1 MEKYNPYENMLSI
14 LERSAGMLEL
24 EENDYETLK
33 YPERILQVSIP
44 VAMDDGSVRVF
55 EGYRIQHSSV
65 RGPCKGGIRYH
76 QNVDMNEVKALAAW
90 MSLKCAVVNIPYG
103 GAKGGVKVDPR
114 VLSKKELERL
124 TRRYTASILPIIG
137 PQQDILAPDVNT
149 TPEIMGW
156 VMDTYSMIKGI
167 NVPGVVTGKPL
178 EIGGSLGRVQATGR
192 GVQIVTQ
199 EIIRHMGL
207 KAKDLSVAIQGMGN
221 VGGTAAQLLYK
232 EGFKIVAVADITG
245 AIRAD
250 AGLDIPAIQKYM
262 KQGGE
267 LGSYEGPGIVKLTNG
282 EILTTQCDILIPAT
296 MENQLTDKNA
306 NDVKAKIIIE
316 AANGPTTAQAD
327 EIFNEKG
334 IIVIPDILANAGGV
348 VASYFEWM
356 QNINGLIWDLK
367 KVNSSL
373 EKTMVRA
380 FKEVLGIKEKKNTTM
395 RVGAYMLAI
404 GRLVAARK
412 IRGFFP

>member
-156 VMDTYSMIKGI
+156 VMDTFRMIKGI
-167 NVPGVVTGKPL
+167 NVRGVVTGKPL
-178 EIGGSLGRVQATGR
+178 
-192 GVQIVTQ
+192 
-199 EIIRHMGL
+199 
-207 KAKDLSVAIQGMGN
+207 
-221 VGGTAAQLLYK
+221 
-232 EGFKIVAVADITG
+232 
-245 AIRAD
+245 
-250 AGLDIPAIQKYM
+250 
-262 KQGGE
+262 
-267 LGSYEGPGIVKLTNG
+267 
-282 EILTTQCDILIPAT
+282 
-296 MENQLTDKNA
+296 
-306 NDVKAKIIIE
+306 
-316 AANGPTTAQAD
+316 
-327 EIFNEKG
+327 
-334 IIVIPDILANAGGV
+334 
-348 VASYFEWM
+348 
-356 QNINGLIWDLK
+356 
-367 KVNSSL
+367 
-373 EKTMVRA
+373 
-380 FKEVLGIKEKKNTTM
+380 
-395 RVGAYMLAI
+395 
-404 GRLVAARK
+404 
-412 IRGFFP
+412 